1 MIIQII
7 LTARRYI
14 HTSSGIRGLTSLR
27 NFQEGH
33 VGDSMREKAD
43 GVCGRSK
50 PGREMIFGQKQRH
63 AVMDEAYAVCGFA
76 CQDDEVR
83 KAGLDAIESAEP
95 GHGAVHGIDG
105 VLVAGFWLAV
115 RGA

>member
-14 HTSSGIRGLTSLR
+14 HTSSDIRGLTSLR

-33 VGDSMREKAD
+33 VGDNMREKAD

-76 CQDDEVR
+76 CQDDEVWE
-83 KAGLDAIESAEP
+83 AGLDAIESAEP
-95 GHGAVHGIDG
+95 SHGAVHRMDR
-105 VLVAGFWLAV
+105 VLVAGF
-115 RGA
+115 